1 MHPQIFLSGLQGFR
15 EKLCRKVSKLNT
27 EIRGGPRDC
36 SPQEKWISDM
46 PMSAFKSLQ
55 LDNEMLF
62 LLLLISS
69 MTVANLSS
77 HFKST
82 PNVLGELSSSYQVLE
97 PLAQNHW
104 FPWYTSSKINR
115 NVKKVLT
122 ISWPNGF

>member
-1 MHPQIFLSGLQGFR
+1 
-15 EKLCRKVSKLNT
+15 
-27 EIRGGPRDC
+27 
-36 SPQEKWISDM
+36 
-46 PMSAFKSLQ
+46 MSAFKSLQ
-55 LDNEMLF
+55 LDNEMLIF
-62 LLLLISS
+62 FIWISS
-69 MTVANLSS
+69 MTAVNLSS